1 LRLQRGPGV
10 FHRSD
15 IKAIVFDFD
24 LTLVDSRAGIA
35 ACHAYAMRELALP
48 DADRKVAEATTMIGL
63 PAQDVFAKLFP
74 ESDQV
79 DEYVRL
85 YNVRADE
92 IMTASTSLLPGARE
106 TIEVLLQYSV
116 RLAIVSTKLRIR
128 IEEFLRREGLLSSF
142 DAIIG
147 PEDVATYKPEP
158 DGLLLA
164 LERLEV
170 DKSEAVYVGDTLI
183 DAETARRAGVPF
195 VAVLSGFVLK
205 EQFEGFDVLR
215 FLDGVK
221 DLPALY
227 LD

>member
-1 LRLQRGPGV
+1 
-10 FHRSD
+10 
-15 IKAIVFDFD
+15 
-24 LTLVDSRAGIA
+24 
-35 ACHAYAMRELALP
+35 
-48 DADRKVAEATTMIGL
+48 
-63 PAQDVFAKLFP
+63 
-74 ESDQV
+74 
-79 DEYVRL
+79 
-85 YNVRADE
+85 
-92 IMTASTSLLPGARE
+92 
-106 TIEVLLQYSV
+106 
-116 RLAIVSTKLRIR
+116 
-128 IEEFLRREGLLSSF
+128 
-142 DAIIG
+142 
-147 PEDVATYKPEP
+147 VATYKPEP